1 MIGVKMSPVGTLDKG
16 ITSPSNRPPTC
27 QKGCGISQSG
37 RPWAWDAG
45 CTYYAWHMQQSFILP
60 PSTHLFISLIPTKSS
75 SSVLCLSHSLYF
87 LSPCLSLSFLCP
99 SLCLFSLSLA
109 HTSRL
114 CTLFPSL
121 PPSLSHFDL
130 GLASG
135 TFLTHRPR
143 SAGMCNNIPQAKL
156 SYALKCSLH
165 MKASDKPRLRETYLL
180 PPLLPTSV
188 KQASDGHMSCFQRCS
203 SHPSSSVVSLFIR
216 TLPVFVYVKAYKLA
230 S

>member
-1 MIGVKMSPVGTLDKG
+1 
-16 ITSPSNRPPTC
+16 
-27 QKGCGISQSG
+27 
-37 RPWAWDAG
+37 
-45 CTYYAWHMQQSFILP
+45 MQQSFILP

-188 KQASDGHMSCFQRCS
+188 KQASHAHKLRFQRCS
-203 SHPSSSVVSLFIR
+203 SHPSYSVVSMFIR
-216 TLPVFVYVKAYKLA
+216 TSEVFVYVVP
-230 S
+230 SG